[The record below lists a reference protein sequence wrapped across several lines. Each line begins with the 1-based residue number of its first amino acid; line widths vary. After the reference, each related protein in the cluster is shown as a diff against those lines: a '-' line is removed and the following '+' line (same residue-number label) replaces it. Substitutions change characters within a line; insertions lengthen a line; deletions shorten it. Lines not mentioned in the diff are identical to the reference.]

1 MLIMK
6 YSIVLLILSI
16 LSCSYKGDVY
26 NQQDENE
33 NKNVFNFNPFDK
45 NFTIDTSQAKTF
57 GFIKTIYENEESH
70 KYLMEKEGYEL
81 GFKKFKNSNILIMK
95 ELGIY
100 LDTISFIG
108 KPKEEYNEFLQSD
121 EHRKL
126 PFDTV
131 KVDRIMKLFNL
142 DRVKPS
148 NEGWLTYT
156 NLNGEIFY
164 LVFSV
169 WANSDKMETGRTL
182 LYLSEENDL
191 NTVK

>member
-1 MLIMK
+1 MK
-6 YSIVLLILSI
+6 YSIILLILSI

-26 NQQDENE
+26 NQQDK

-70 KYLMEKEGYEL
+70 KYLMETEGYEL
-81 GFKKFKNSNILIMK
+81 GFKKFKNSNILRMK

-100 LDTISFIG
+100 LDTISFSG
-108 KPKEEYNEFLQSD
+108 KPKEEYNKFLQSG

-131 KVDRIMKLFNL
+131 KVDRIMKLFKL

-191 NTVK
+191 NPMK